1 MAFFLASVAALAV
14 VILILVLTKNFTRK
28 FLEPLFLGL
37 ALVGILCLFQPFS
50 LAVFG
55 KGFGILLLGF
65 IGYNVAAHVK

>member
-14 VILILVLTKNFTRK
+14 VILIFVLTKNFTRK